1 MQIHQLKPSRNLKK
15 SKRVGRGGK
24 RGTFSGRG
32 TKGQI
37 AHAGRRMEPIIRTLV
52 KRYPKL
58 RGYSFK
64 TKGNLICAINIGT
77 IDEKFEDGA
86 TVNPQFLVEKR
97 IIRKIGGKIPEVKI
111 LGRGELKK
119 NLVFEKCLFSKN
131 AKEKIEKTSSKI
143 AQ

>member
-1 MQIHQLKPSRNLKK
+1 MQIHQLKLNRNLKK
-15 SKRVGRGGK
+15 NKRVGRGGK

-37 AHAGRRMEPIIRTLV
+37 AHAGRKMEPIIRTLV

-64 TKGNLICAINIGT
+64 TKNNLMRAVNIGAIN
-77 IDEKFEDGA
+77 EKFEDG
-86 TVNPQFLVEKR
+86 TIVSPQSLVEKR
-97 IIRKIGGKIPEVKI
+97 IIRKIEGKIPEIKI

-119 NLVFEKCLFSKN
+119 SLIFEKCLFSKN
-131 AKEKIEKTSSKI
+131 AKEKIEKTGSKI